1 MKELKRISEQQA
13 MATSPSQRPSGTPIS
28 GAPDLRFESVSHY
41 FGATVHA
48 VDDVSLHIP
57 GGQFTALVG
66 PSGCGKTTLLNM
78 LAGLFRPT
86 TGSVALGGEPV
97 TRPRR
102 TTGFMTARDG
112 LLPWRTARDNVA
124 FGLEVR
130 GVGKAR
136 RHARA
141 DGLLSMVGLNGFEAA
156 YPSQLSQGMRQRVA
170 IARTL
175 AIEPT
180 LFLLDEPF
188 AALDAQTKI
197 LLQEEFIRLW
207 ESSPTTV
214 LLVTHDIAE
223 AVSMADRVVVMS
235 RRPGRIKCDLVVDL
249 PRPRHADTIRFD
261 QHFVEL
267 TQRIWLELRDE
278 VRDIDPGNALN
289 GPRP

>member
-1 MKELKRISEQQA
+1 MTTSVSQGSSEIS
-13 MATSPSQRPSGTPIS
+13 TSE
-28 GAPDLRFESVSHY
+28 APDLRFENVSHY

-57 GGQFTALVG
+57 DGQFTALVG

-78 LAGLFRPT
+78 LSGLIRPT
-86 TGSVALGGEPV
+86 TGNVVLGGEEV
-97 TRPRR
+97 TGPKRS
-102 TTGFMTARDG
+102 TGFMTARDG

-141 DGLLSMVGLNGFEAA
+141 DGLLSTVGLNGFEAA

-197 LLQEEFIRLW
+197 VLQEEFIGLW
-207 ESSPTTV
+207 ERSPTTV

-235 RRPGRIKCDLVVDL
+235 RRPGRIKCDLTVDL

-267 TQRIWLELRDE
+267 TQRIWSDLRDE
-278 VRDIDPGNALN
+278 VRDIDPGNPFYGS
-289 GPRP
+289 GP